1 MVSLKQEEKLKGEVI
16 KMFKTRYEIKE
27 RIDDRELREFL
38 EAVEKPI
45 DNEKI
50 LKEKGDEENVSF
62 NFGRA

>member
-1 MVSLKQEEKLKGEVI
+1 
-16 KMFKTRYEIKE
+16 MFKTRYEIKE